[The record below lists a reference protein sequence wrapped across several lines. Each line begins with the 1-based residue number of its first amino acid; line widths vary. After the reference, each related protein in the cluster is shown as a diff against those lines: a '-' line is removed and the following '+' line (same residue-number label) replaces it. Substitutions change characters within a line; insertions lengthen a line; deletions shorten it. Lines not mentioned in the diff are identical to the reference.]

1 MGAVLEKIENS
12 EAYIAIEVAPEKFEQ
27 GLEHAY
33 RKVVKHVSIPGFR
46 RGKVPRPLLEA
57 HFGKEILYQDAL
69 EYVVPAA
76 YEEALTEL
84 NIEPIAQPD
93 FDVQEINEGEPVQV
107 KVRVAVK
114 PDIKLGQVEGLEVRI
129 PRLEVIDAD
138 VERRL
143 EDIRSRY
150 AQLVE
155 KTDEPAEKGDVVTI
169 DFTGYI
175 DGEAFEGGSGE
186 DYSLELGSNTF
197 IPGFEEQLIGV
208 KAGEEKEVNVTFP
221 EEYHNENLAG
231 REALF
236 KVKVKSIETRKLR
249 ELDDEFA
256 QEVSQFDTLA
266 EFREDIRN
274 NLVLVMEARKKEL
287 LKQEVLDKAIAAT
300 EIPLAESV
308 VRAQIELMLQ
318 QFAQRLASQGL
329 SLEQYYKFTGSN
341 QEEVENDLR
350 PEAERTLKVNF
361 LLEKLVEEKG
371 IEVSDEEMN
380 KQIEEA
386 AKSMGVDPEQ
396 AKQNLAGIMD
406 RLEYSV
412 KMDKAVQYL
421 IDHAK
426 IEEYGPSQAD
436 QAEAEAD
443 AEAEAENNE
452 NESDTAGNE

>member
-27 GLEHAY
+27 GLDYAY
-33 RKVVKHVSIPGFR
+33 RKVVKQVSIPGFR
-46 RGKVPRPLLEA
+46 RGRVPRPLLEA
-57 HFGKEILYQDAL
+57 HFGREILYEDAL

-76 YEEALTEL
+76 YEEALNEL

-93 FDVQEINEGEPVQV
+93 FDIEEIDAGKPVQI

-114 PDIKLGQVEGLEVRI
+114 PEFELGQVEGLEVRV
-129 PRLEVIDAD
+129 PRMEVTDAD
-138 VERRL
+138 VDRRL

-155 KTDEPAEKGDVVTI
+155 KNDEPAEKGDVLNI
-169 DFTGYI
+169 DFVGYL

-197 IPGFEEQLIGV
+197 IPGFEDQLIGV
-208 KAGEEKEVNVTFP
+208 KAGEEKDVQVTFP
-221 EEYHNENLAG
+221 EEYHAEELAG
-231 REALF
+231 KEALF
-236 KVKVKSIETRKLR
+236 KVKVKGIETRKLR

-266 EFREDIRN
+266 EFREDIRS
-274 NLVLVMEARKKEL
+274 NLVLVMETRKKEL
-287 LKQEVLDKAIAAT
+287 IKQEVLDKAIAAT

-308 VRAQIELMLQ
+308 VRAQIERMLQ

-329 SLEQYYKFTGSN
+329 SLEQYYQFTASN
-341 QEEVENDLR
+341 QEELENDLR
-350 PEAERTLKVNF
+350 PEAERTVKINF

-371 IEVSDEEMN
+371 IEVTDEEMN

-386 AKSMGVDPEQ
+386 ANSMGVDPEQ
-396 AKQNLAGIMD
+396 AKQNLAGVMD
-406 RLEYSV
+406 SLEYSV

-421 IDHAK
+421 IDNAK
-426 IEEYGPSQAD
+426 IEEYDTSEMNK
-436 QAEAEAD
+436 AEAEAD
-443 AEAEAENNE
+443 AETETTGDE
-452 NESDTAGNE
+452 

>member
-12 EAYIAIEVAPEKFEQ
+12 EAYIAIEVAPDKFEQ
-27 GLEHAY
+27 GLDYAY
-33 RKVVKHVSIPGFR
+33 RKLVKQVSIPGFR

-93 FDVQEINEGEPVQV
+93 FDIQEIDDGQPVQV

-114 PDIKLGQVEGLEVRI
+114 PDIELGQIEGLEVRV
-129 PRLEVIDAD
+129 PRMQVTDTD
-138 VERRL
+138 VDHRL

-155 KTDEPAEKGDVVTI
+155 KTDEPAEKGDVLTI
-169 DFTGYI
+169 DFVGYI
-175 DGEAFEGGSGE
+175 DGEAFEGGSGQ
-186 DYSLELGSNTF
+186 DYSLEIGSNTF
-197 IPGFEEQLIGV
+197 IPGFEDQLIGV
-208 KAGEEKEVNVTFP
+208 KAGEEKEVKVTFQ
-221 EEYHNENLAG
+221 EEYHNEDLAG
-231 REALF
+231 KEALF
-236 KVKVKSIETRKLR
+236 KVTVKGIETRKLR

-266 EFREDIRN
+266 EFREDIRS
-274 NLVLVMEARKKEL
+274 NLVLVMETRKKEL
-287 LKQEVLDKAIAAT
+287 IKQEVLDKAIKAT

-308 VRAQIELMLQ
+308 VRAQIEHMLQ

-329 SLEQYYKFTGSN
+329 TLEQYYQFTASN
-341 QEEVENDLR
+341 REELENDLR
-350 PEAERTLKVNF
+350 PEAERTVKVNF

-371 IEVSDEEMN
+371 IEVTDEEMN

-406 RLEYSV
+406 SLEYSV

-426 IEEYGPSQAD
+426 IEEYDTSEINKAE
-436 QAEAEAD
+436 AEAEAD
-443 AEAEAENNE
+443 AEAETTGDE
-452 NESDTAGNE
+452 

>member
-27 GLEHAY
+27 GLDYAY
-33 RKVVKHVSIPGFR
+33 RKVVKQVSIPGFR
-46 RGKVPRPLLEA
+46 RGRVPRPLLEA
-57 HFGKEILYQDAL
+57 HFGREILYEDAL

-76 YEEALTEL
+76 YEEALNEL

-93 FDVQEINEGEPVQV
+93 FDIEEIDAGKPVQI

-114 PDIKLGQVEGLEVRI
+114 PEFELGQVEGLEVRV
-129 PRLEVIDAD
+129 PRMEVTDAD
-138 VERRL
+138 VDRRL

-155 KTDEPAEKGDVVTI
+155 KNDEPAEKGDVLNI
-169 DFTGYI
+169 DFVGYL

-197 IPGFEEQLIGV
+197 IPGFEDQLIGV
-208 KAGEEKEVNVTFP
+208 KAGEEKDVQVTFP
-221 EEYHNENLAG
+221 EEYHAEELAG
-231 REALF
+231 KEALF
-236 KVKVKSIETRKLR
+236 KVKVKGIETRKLR

-256 QEVSQFDTLA
+256 QEVSPFDTLA
-266 EFREDIRN
+266 EFREDIRS
-274 NLVLVMEARKKEL
+274 NLVLVMETRKKEL
-287 LKQEVLDKAIAAT
+287 IKQEVLDKAIAAT

-308 VRAQIELMLQ
+308 VRAQIERMLQ

-329 SLEQYYKFTGSN
+329 SLEQYYQFTASN
-341 QEEVENDLR
+341 QEELENDLR
-350 PEAERTLKVNF
+350 PEAERTVKINF

-371 IEVSDEEMN
+371 IEVTDEEMN

-386 AKSMGVDPEQ
+386 ANSMGVDPEQ
-396 AKQNLAGIMD
+396 AKQNLAGVMD
-406 RLEYSV
+406 SLEYSV

-421 IDHAK
+421 IDNAK
-426 IEEYGPSQAD
+426 IEEYDTSEMNK
-436 QAEAEAD
+436 AEAEAD
-443 AEAEAENNE
+443 AETE
-452 NESDTAGNE
+452 TAGDE

>member
-27 GLEHAY
+27 GLDYAY
-33 RKVVKHVSIPGFR
+33 RKVVKQVSIPGFR
-46 RGKVPRPLLEA
+46 RGRVPRPLLEA
-57 HFGKEILYQDAL
+57 HFGREILYEDAL

-76 YEEALTEL
+76 YEEALNEL

-93 FDVQEINEGEPVQV
+93 FDIEEIDAGKPVQI

-114 PDIKLGQVEGLEVRI
+114 PEFELGQVEGLEVRV
-129 PRLEVIDAD
+129 PRMEVTDAD
-138 VERRL
+138 VDRRL

-155 KTDEPAEKGDVVTI
+155 KNDEPAEKGDVLNI
-169 DFTGYI
+169 DFVGYL

-197 IPGFEEQLIGV
+197 IPGFEDQLIGV
-208 KAGEEKEVNVTFP
+208 KAGEEKDVQVTFP
-221 EEYHNENLAG
+221 EEYHAEELAG
-231 REALF
+231 KEALF
-236 KVKVKSIETRKLR
+236 KVKVKGIETRKLR

-266 EFREDIRN
+266 EFREDIRS
-274 NLVLVMEARKKEL
+274 NLVLVMETRKKEL
-287 LKQEVLDKAIAAT
+287 IKQEVLDKAIAAT

-308 VRAQIELMLQ
+308 VRAQIERMLQ

-329 SLEQYYKFTGSN
+329 SLEQYYQFTASN
-341 QEEVENDLR
+341 QEELENDLR
-350 PEAERTLKVNF
+350 PEAERTVKINF

-371 IEVSDEEMN
+371 IEVTDEEMN

-386 AKSMGVDPEQ
+386 ANSMGVDPEQ
-396 AKQNLAGIMD
+396 AKQNLAGVMD
-406 RLEYSV
+406 SLEYSV

-421 IDHAK
+421 IDNAK
-426 IEEYGPSQAD
+426 IEEYDTSEMNK
-436 QAEAEAD
+436 AEAEAD
-443 AEAEAENNE
+443 AETE
-452 NESDTAGNE
+452 TAGDE